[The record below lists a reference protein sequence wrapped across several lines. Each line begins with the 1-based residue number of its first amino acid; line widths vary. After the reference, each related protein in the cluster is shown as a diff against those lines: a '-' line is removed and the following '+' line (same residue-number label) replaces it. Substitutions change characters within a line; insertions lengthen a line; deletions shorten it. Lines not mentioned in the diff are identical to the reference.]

1 MKKIIRECPY
11 CSKTI
16 VDTPDKDNLGY
27 YMYCLDCDSSF
38 DVDVVDLEALRKYVL
53 KLTSENFFDRYYENV
68 DTFTCKMF
76 VDNELRNILN
86 VFFNYQDDLT
96 LSPFIKILFDEDY
109 VFEETDDLAYV
120 IELHLSDKIIRIT
133 DLMLNNTLKQL
144 VQDMRK
150 WLNQ

>member
-1 MKKIIRECPY
+1 MKKIIREWPY

-27 YMYCLDCDSSF
+27 YMYCLDCNSSF

-86 VFFNYQDDLT
+86 VFFDYQDNLT